1 MKKINAFFWVKIAI
15 ALALAIGIPAIGI
28 AEEVYMRGAFDG
40 VAEDCEEIVA
50 LIEQGDSD
58 GAASLAEALRSD
70 WSQKRDML
78 EFIYP
83 NADVKELQPQIG
95 ELRTD
100 RRPQSGLGRRRDRPS
115 QDDRRP
121 CRKQQKPARVQVE
134 KHPLTISIEVN
145 NKHGH
150 ENSCP

>member
-40 VAEDCEEIVA
+40 VAEECEEIVA

-95 ELRTD
+95 ELIGD
-100 RRPQSGLGRRRDRPS
+100 LKADL
-115 QDDRRP
+115 DDDAI
-121 CRKQQKPARVQVE
+121 ARA
-134 KHPLTISIEVN
+134 KMIAALA
-145 NKHGH
+145 
-150 ENSCP
+150 ENSKNLLAFKWKNIL

>member
-15 ALALAIGIPAIGI
+15 ALTLAIGIPAVGI
-28 AEEVYMRGAFDG
+28 AEEIYMRGAFDG
-40 VAEDCEEIVA
+40 VAADCEEIVA
-50 LIEQGDSD
+50 LIEQGDAD

-95 ELRTD
+95 ELIGD
-100 RRPQSGLGRRRDRPS
+100 LKADL
-115 QDDRRP
+115 DDDAI
-121 CRKQQKPARVQVE
+121 ARA
-134 KHPLTISIEVN
+134 KMIAALA
-145 NKHGH
+145 
-150 ENSCP
+150 ENSKNLLAFKWKNIL